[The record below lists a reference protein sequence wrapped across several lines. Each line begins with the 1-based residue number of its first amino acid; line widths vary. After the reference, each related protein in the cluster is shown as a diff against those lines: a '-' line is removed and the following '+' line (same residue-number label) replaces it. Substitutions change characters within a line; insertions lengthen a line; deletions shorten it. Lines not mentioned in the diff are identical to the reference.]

1 MSNRYIKMM
10 TVAFHKPYDISI
22 EGNRQLE
29 RERRIAL
36 TAITSILLKIIST
49 AIPLI
54 TLKITYLYLGVEVY
68 GLWSTI
74 TNFFALFAFSDL
86 GLGNGLQTKLSYAS
100 GKDDTCLARELISS
114 TYLVLW
120 IVAAILLVVFGALY
134 PFIDWASA
142 MNAQDAE
149 SIALAAP
156 IVFVIVLPRIFT
168 IPITIISRTQLA
180 LQEGYNSNLWSL
192 LGSILSL
199 VYIYLGAHFDI
210 GKIQLLL
217 GSAVIP
223 LTISILNMIV
233 YYGIQRPELRFSLK
247 EATKKTVKELLKI
260 GIAFC
265 LLSILTT
272 VGMSMDTF
280 IVAKTCSLADA
291 GSFSIIYKISIIIS
305 AVLGIFAQ
313 PLWGANG
320 EAIARGDFEWV
331 KRNTKR
337 MSILMTAITL
347 IGTLLVMCLAKPV
360 FSLWL
365 GPDFEFSMICL
376 LWLCLLQVAQA
387 YISPYFMIL
396 NALGMVKPQILMFL
410 IYTPIAFLLK
420 FSLAKF
426 IGVSAIPAVGT
437 LLYIFIVI
445 YTLYVSHKS
454 LLKIK

>member
-1 MSNRYIKMM
+1 M
-10 TVAFHKPYDISI
+10 
-22 EGNRQLE
+22 
-29 RERRIAL
+29 
-36 TAITSILLKIIST
+36 
-49 AIPLI
+49 
-54 TLKITYLYLGVEVY
+54 
-68 GLWSTI
+68 
-74 TNFFALFAFSDL
+74 
-86 GLGNGLQTKLSYAS
+86 
-100 GKDDTCLARELISS
+100 
-114 TYLVLW
+114 
-120 IVAAILLVVFGALY
+120 
-134 PFIDWASA
+134 
-142 MNAQDAE
+142 
-149 SIALAAP
+149 
-156 IVFVIVLPRIFT
+156 
-168 IPITIISRTQLA
+168 
-180 LQEGYNSNLWSL
+180 
-192 LGSILSL
+192 GSILSL
-199 VYIYLGAHFDI
+199 VYIYLGANFDI

-223 LTISILNMIV
+223 LIISILNMIV

-331 KRNTKR
+331 KLNTKR
-337 MSILMTAITL
+337 MSIIMTAITL

-396 NALGMVKPQILMFL
+396 NAQGLVKPQILMFI

-420 FSLAKF
+420 FYLA
-426 IGVSAIPAVGT
+426 GVFGISAIPAVGT
-437 LLYIFIVI
+437 ILYVFIVI
-445 YTLYVSHKS
+445 YTLHVSKKS
-454 LLKIK
+454 LLKK